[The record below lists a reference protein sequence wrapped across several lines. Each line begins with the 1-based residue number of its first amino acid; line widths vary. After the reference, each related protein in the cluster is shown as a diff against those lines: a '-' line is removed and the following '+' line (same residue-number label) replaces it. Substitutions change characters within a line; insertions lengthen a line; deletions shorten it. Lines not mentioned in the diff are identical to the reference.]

1 MVSYKQGQCMQNYLS
16 RLIGGLSVGRKL
28 ALIYFLDLTA
38 VIFVSGILINEKYIA
53 IHFTDKEIA
62 GAHYIAAVSRS
73 LVPLAQGPAAA
84 ASAAAAATMSGL
96 DDARSRYGAQLGA
109 DDLARA
115 YSQALAAGAAEQA
128 FEAGRALLTR
138 IGNQSNLILD
148 PDLDSYYTMSLVMLR
163 FPELLGLLREAGQL
177 ARRLQ
182 SQPDMDGRTRLLLL
196 EGRLDATMHGI
207 ASDYEEAYAASKP
220 ALRERLSASRAA
232 LLDAVTVFR
241 AASRSL
247 EGREGTIL
255 ERHRIASVQAL
266 ASAWHD
272 AQDELQ
278 RLLALRNAEAYSRM
292 WTHLGTAA
300 LLLVVILNV
309 VFFVASQI
317 SRPISRLAQVAARV
331 SNSGDYTLRADW
343 RSGDEIGRLVSG
355 FNGMLEQLDHQRMS
369 QQELVARHRAADAQ
383 RELVEAIPIPMMVTS
398 IPTHDVL
405 HANQAAQSW
414 LNGCRSDPWKTGM
427 PGPTR
432 ARFFQALTDTEA
444 VDQFEVCWRG
454 GQSPSWALVSAR
466 CIVYQGQRAVLTTF
480 TPINQMK
487 LMEQRLEL
495 WAKVFEASSEGI
507 VIVDPQ
513 GRILDVNRAFCRNT
527 GIDLADLLGTNPR
540 ALLDERNPARFFADI
555 TDATQNLGSWQG
567 EAWLKRKGRA
577 PYPAWLVLNA
587 VHNAQGEVSHY
598 IAISLDI
605 SERKK
610 NEQRIA
616 YMAQHDAL
624 TGLPN
629 RALCQE
635 RLQLSLAQARRT
647 GQKVALLFVDLDR
660 FKNIN
665 DSLGHHV
672 GDGLLRSIASRL
684 TAAVRE
690 GDTVCRL
697 GGDEFVVILN
707 GVGDVAEIGRIVDQR
722 LVSLVRRPH
731 QVDGAELHISC
742 SVGVAVFPDDGN
754 DIDQLMRHADVA
766 MYQAKNSGRDNLQ
779 FFTRELNH
787 KVVRRLQ
794 LENDLRHAV
803 ERGELLLHYQ
813 PRIHAQ
819 SGALAGV
826 ESLVRWM
833 HPASGLIPPADFIP
847 IAEETGLI
855 IGIGAWIINEACRQ
869 HQVWQQQ
876 GLGAVPISINLSAL
890 QLREPGLCATLAQAL
905 LRHAVDPAQI
915 ELELTE
921 SLLMDNVADT
931 IAVLRD
937 IKALGCAIS
946 IDDFGAGYSSLNY
959 LYRFPIDRLKI
970 DRSFI
975 QSMHSAPKNLAV
987 IDAIIGLGHTLGL
1000 KVVAEGV
1007 EQMADAEQLR
1017 AAGCDELQG
1026 FHYSRP
1032 LPAEQAQQWIRAHG
1046 GTLDAGRA
1054 LRLA

>member
-1 MVSYKQGQCMQNYLS
+1 MQNYLS

-53 IHFTDKEIA
+53 INFTDKEIA
-62 GAHYIAAVSRS
+62 GGHYIAAVSRS
-73 LVPLAQGPAAA
+73 LTPLAQNLGPVPAAQAAA
-84 ASAAAAATMSGL
+84 AVAELDYAESRHGKGL
-96 DDARSRYGAQLGA
+96 GTGELSRAYGA
-109 DDLARA
+109 
-115 YSQALAAGAAEQA
+115 ALAGAGSRDDA
-128 FEAGRALLTR
+128 FEAGRTLLTR

-163 FPELLGLLREAGQL
+163 FPDLLELLREAGQL
-177 ARRLQ
+177 AKRLPGM
-182 SQPDMDGRTRLLLL
+182 PDTDGRTRVLLL

-207 ASDYEEAYAASKP
+207 ASDYEEAFAASKP
-220 ALRERLSASRAA
+220 ALRERLAASRAA
-232 LLDAVTVFR
+232 LLEAVALFRQASRRQDGQQDGAILEQRR
-241 AASRSL
+241 AA
-247 EGREGTIL
+247 
-255 ERHRIASVQAL
+255 AVNAL
-266 ASAWHD
+266 DAAWNA
-272 AQDELQ
+272 AQQDLQ
-278 RLLALRNAEAYSRM
+278 RLLALRNDEAYTRM
-292 WTHLGTAA
+292 WMHLGTAA
-300 LLLVVILNV
+300 LLLMVILNV
-309 VFFVASQI
+309 VFFVARQI
-317 SRPISRLAQVAARV
+317 SGPIGRLAQVAAKV
-331 SNSGDYTLRADW
+331 SNSGDYSLRAQW
-343 RSGDEIGRLVSG
+343 RSTDEIGRLVDG
-355 FNGMLEQLDHQRMS
+355 FNGMLEQLDRQRMS

-398 IPTHDVL
+398 IPTHEVL
-405 HANQAAQSW
+405 HANEAAQSW
-414 LNGCRSDPWKTGM
+414 LNGRRTDPWSAGM
-427 PGPTR
+427 QGPTR
-432 ARFFQALTDTEA
+432 ARFFQALTDMEA
-444 VDQFEVCWRG
+444 VDQFEVFWRG
-454 GQSPSWALVSAR
+454 GKSPSWALVSAR
-466 CIVYQGQRAVLTTF
+466 CISYQGQRAVLTTF

-507 VIVDPQ
+507 VIVDPL
-513 GRILDVNRAFCRNT
+513 GRILDVNRAFCRSANL
-527 GIDLADLLGTNPR
+527 DLDELLGAKPR
-540 ALLDERNPARFFADI
+540 FLLDERNPRSFLADI
-555 TDATQNLGSWQG
+555 TSAAQNLGSWQG
-567 EAWLKRKGRA
+567 EAWLRRKGRE

-587 VHNAQGEVSHY
+587 VRDAQGEVSHY

-629 RALCQE
+629 RSLFQE
-635 RLQLSLAQARRT
+635 RLQLSLSHARRT

-672 GDGLLRSIASRL
+672 GDGLLRSIAARL
-684 TAAVRE
+684 TASVRQ

-707 GVGDVAEIGRIVDQR
+707 GVADVAEIGRIVDQR
-722 LVSLVRRPH
+722 LISLVRQAH

-742 SVGVAVFPDDGN
+742 SVGVAVYPDDGR

-779 FFTRELNH
+779 FFTPDMNDR
-787 KVVRRLQ
+787 VVRRLQ
-794 LENDLRHAV
+794 LENELRHAV
-803 ERGELLLHYQ
+803 ERNELVLYYQ
-813 PRIHAQ
+813 PRMHAR

-826 ESLVRWM
+826 EALVRWA
-833 HPASGLIPPADFIP
+833 HPVRGLVPPADFIP
-847 IAEETGLI
+847 IAEESGLI
-855 IGIGAWIINEACRQ
+855 VGIGAWIIAEACRQ
-869 HQVWQQQ
+869 HHAWR
-876 GLGAVPISINLSAL
+876 GEGMGPVPVSINLSAL
-890 QLREPGLCATLAQAL
+890 QLREPGLCGTLRAAL
-905 LRHAVDPAQI
+905 ERYAVDPAQI

-921 SLLMDNVADT
+921 SILMDNVAAT
-931 IAVLRD
+931 IAVLQD

-946 IDDFGAGYSSLNY
+946 IDDFGSGYSSLNY

-975 QSMHSAPKNLAV
+975 QSMHSAPQNLAV
-987 IDAIIGLGHTLGL
+987 INAIIGLGHTLGL

-1007 EQMADAEQLR
+1007 EHAADAEQLR

-1026 FHYSRP
+1026 FHYSRA
-1032 LPAEQAQQWIRAHG
+1032 LPPQQAQAWIRQHGAQLAHG
-1046 GTLDAGRA
+1046 MALLRA
-1054 LRLA
+1054 

>member
-1 MVSYKQGQCMQNYLS
+1 MQNYLS

-53 IHFTDKEIA
+53 INFTDKEIA
-62 GAHYIAAVSRS
+62 GGHYIAAVSRS
-73 LVPLAQGPAAA
+73 LVPLAHGAGAAQPAVMGNMI
-84 ASAAAAATMSGL
+84 ASL
-96 DDARSRYGAQLGA
+96 DDAQSRYGIHLGTE
-109 DDLARA
+109 DLSQA
-115 YSQALAAGAAEQA
+115 YGKALAAGTGAGNQA
-128 FEAGRALLTR
+128 FDAGRALLTR

-163 FPELLGLLREAGQL
+163 FPELLSLLREAGQL
-177 ARRLQ
+177 AQRLQ
-182 SQPDMDGRTRLLLL
+182 AHPDADGLTRHLLL
-196 EGRLDATMHGI
+196 EGRLDAAMHGI
-207 ASDYEEAYAASKP
+207 ASDYEEAFAASKP

-232 LLDAVTVFR
+232 LLDAVTMFR
-241 AASRSL
+241 SANGSLDRRDGTSL
-247 EGREGTIL
+247 EL
-255 ERHRIASVQAL
+255 ERIAAVQAL
-266 ASAWHD
+266 AGAWHA

-317 SRPISRLAQVAARV
+317 SRPIARLAQVAARV
-331 SNSGDYTLRADW
+331 SGSGDYTLRADW

-398 IPTHDVL
+398 IPTHEVL
-405 HANQAAQSW
+405 HANEAAQSW
-414 LNGCRSDPWKTGM
+414 LDGCCSDPWKAGM

-432 ARFFQALTDTEA
+432 ARFFQALTDMEA

-507 VIVDPQ
+507 AIIDPR
-513 GRILDVNRAFCRNT
+513 GRILDVNRAFCRSANLD
-527 GIDLADLLGTNPR
+527 IADLLGANPR
-540 ALLDERNPARFFADI
+540 ALLDERNPPGFFADI
-555 TDATQNLGSWQG
+555 TDAAQNLGSWQG
-567 EAWLKRKGRA
+567 EAWLRRKGRD

-587 VHNAQGEVSHY
+587 VRDAQGEVTHY

-629 RALCQE
+629 RSLCQE

-684 TAAVRE
+684 TASVRE

-707 GVGDVAEIGRIVDQR
+707 GVGEVGEIGRIVDQR
-722 LVSLVRRPH
+722 LISLVRQPH

-742 SVGVAVFPDDGN
+742 SVGVAVFPDDGT

-779 FFTRELNH
+779 FFTEELNR

-819 SGALAGV
+819 DGALAGV

-833 HPASGLIPPADFIP
+833 HPARGLIPPADFIP
-847 IAEETGLI
+847 IAEEAGLI
-855 IGIGAWIINEACRQ
+855 VGIGAWIIDEACRQ
-869 HQVWQQQ
+869 HQAWKRQ

-890 QLREPGLCATLAQAL
+890 QLREPGLCATLAEAL
-905 LRHAVDPAQI
+905 RQHAVDPAQI

-937 IKALGCAIS
+937 IKSLGCAIS
-946 IDDFGAGYSSLNY
+946 IDDFGSGYSSLNY

-987 IDAIIGLGHTLGL
+987 INAIIGLGHTLGL

-1007 EQMADAEQLR
+1007 EHAADAGQLR

-1032 LPAEQAQQWIRAHG
+1032 LPAEQAQQWIRAHASASATG
-1046 GTLDAGRA
+1046 PS

>member
-115 YSQALAAGAAEQA
+115 YSQALAAGTAEQA
-128 FEAGRALLTR
+128 FDAGRALLTR

-220 ALRERLSASRAA
+220 ALRERLSASSAA

-266 ASAWHD
+266 ASAWHA

-331 SNSGDYTLRADW
+331 SGSGDYTLRADW

-454 GQSPSWALVSAR
+454 GKAPSWALVSAR

-513 GRILDVNRAFCRNT
+513 GRILDVNRAFCRNA

-555 TDATQNLGSWQG
+555 TDAAQNLGSWQG

-707 GVGDVAEIGRIVDQR
+707 GVGDVAEIGHIVDQR
-722 LVSLVRRPH
+722 LVSLVRQPH

-819 SGALAGV
+819 GGALAGV

-833 HPASGLIPPADFIP
+833 HPAGGLIPPADFIP

-855 IGIGAWIINEACRQ
+855 VGIGAWIINEACRQ
-869 HQVWQQQ
+869 HQAWQQQ